1 MRWSKETHGS
11 FMALAIAFGL
21 LVGGGCSRGAAGPKT
36 VPASGKVLYNG
47 QPVAGAK
54 VAFLG
59 DGNSLPALGITD
71 KNGEFELTTREPG
84 DGAVPGKHV
93 VTVAKSVP
101 GKKKTGPADNSM
113 EGAVARSKETDS
125 DQQSLSLL
133 PDHYA
138 MASQSGLEQTVRES
152 GKNYFTIELHD

>member
-1 MRWSKETHGS
+1 MHES
-11 FMALAIAFGL
+11 FVPLAIVCGL
-21 LVGGGCSRGAAGPKT
+21 LVGGGCSREAGPKT

-71 KNGEFELTTREPG
+71 KNGEFELTTRDPG

-93 VTVAKSVP
+93 VTVSKAVP
-101 GKKKTGPADNSM
+101 GKKQTGPADNSM
-113 EGAVARSKETDS
+113 EAAVARGKEAES
-125 DQQSLSLL
+125 DQPSLSLL

-138 MASQSGLEQTVRES
+138 IASQSGLQQTVSES

>member
-1 MRWSKETHGS
+1 MRRSKGTHES
-11 FMALAIAFGL
+11 FVALAITFGL
-21 LVGGGCSRGAAGPKT
+21 LVGGGCSRAGGPKT
-36 VPASGKVLYNG
+36 VPASGKVVYNG

-59 DGNSLPALGITD
+59 DGNSLPALAITD
-71 KNGEFELTTREPG
+71 KNGEFELTTRDPS

-93 VTVAKSVP
+93 VTVSKSVP
-101 GKKKTGPADNSM
+101 GKTKTGPADKSM
-113 EGAVARSKETDS
+113 EAAVARSKETET

-138 MASQSGLEQTVRES
+138 IASQSGLEFTVSES
-152 GKNYFTIELHD
+152 GKNYFTIELRD